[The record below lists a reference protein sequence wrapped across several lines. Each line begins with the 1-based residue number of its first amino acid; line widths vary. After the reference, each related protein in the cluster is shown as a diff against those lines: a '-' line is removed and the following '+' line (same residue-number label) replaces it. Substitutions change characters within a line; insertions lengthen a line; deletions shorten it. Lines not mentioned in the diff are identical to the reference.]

1 MGQAYGL
8 ERMSVGHINRE
19 FKARCADP
27 ERIRALLHE
36 HEAEFIGVDEQRD
49 TYFNVPKGR
58 LKLREGNIEHALI
71 RYERQD
77 IAGHKTSHVILYHPL
92 PDPALREILADAYGI
107 RAIVEKRREIFFID
121 NVKFHIDEV
130 AGLGSFIEV
139 EAIQRHAE
147 HDEEFLERQ
156 CSAYAAL
163 LGVHEADYIDVSY
176 VDLIDGLAERHAGT

>member
-1 MGQAYGL
+1 M
-8 ERMSVGHINRE
+8 ERVSAGHINRE

-27 ERIRALLHE
+27 ERIRALLKE
-36 HEAEFIGVDEQRD
+36 HEAEFIGVDQQRD

-77 IAGHKTSHVILYHPL
+77 IAGHKTSHVILYHPV
-92 PDPALREILADAYGI
+92 PDPALREILADTCGI
-107 RAIVEKRREIFFID
+107 RAIVEKRREIFFIG

-139 EAIQRHAE
+139 EAIQQRAE

-156 CSAYAAL
+156 CSAYATL
-163 LGVHEADYIDVSY
+163 LGVREADYMDVGY
-176 VDLIDGLAERHAGT
+176 VDLIEEAAERRPGE